1 MQNGITKHTET
12 FETVFA
18 GEWTGSVKLPDL
30 SFDREKV
37 LNKLREFAKRDYG
50 SDMQIKDLDFSQ
62 TMENGKAVFNF
73 TVNGE
78 YEYEAEYYRASA
90 ELLSGN
96 ITEPEYY
103 SDNKLDDNEI
113 SIFVRDSLA
122 KILDD
127 ITELEYEY
135 DAETNIDE
143 EDLEY

>member
-18 GEWTGSVKLPDL
+18 GEWTGSVNLPDL
-30 SFDREKV
+30 SLDREKV
-37 LNKLREFAKRDYG
+37 LNKLREFARQNYG
-50 SDMQIKDLDFSQ
+50 SDMQILDLDFSQ

-135 DAETNIDE
+135 DAETDID
-143 EDLEY
+143 EDLEH

>member
-1 MQNGITKHTET
+1 MQNGITKHTEA
-12 FETVFA
+12 FETVFV

-50 SDMQIKDLDFSQ
+50 SDMQILDLDFSQ

-78 YEYEAEYYRASA
+78 YEYETEYYRASA
-90 ELLSGN
+90 KLLGEN